1 MMISERELMFIIIS
15 SVHKEDILRSEAYG
29 WIQQNDLLF
38 AGVYLT

>member
-1 MMISERELMFIIIS
+1 MISERELMFIIIS